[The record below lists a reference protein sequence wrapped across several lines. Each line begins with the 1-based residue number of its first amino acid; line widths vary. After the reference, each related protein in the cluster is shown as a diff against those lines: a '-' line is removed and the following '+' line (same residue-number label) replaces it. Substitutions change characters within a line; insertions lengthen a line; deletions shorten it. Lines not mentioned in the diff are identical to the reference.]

1 MNSYKK
7 IKSYLRQRKK
17 TVFHHNL
24 KKSEQTFEKKKT
36 RCLNKIK
43 KALLELSLRELKKV
57 INVFAQRCI

>member
-24 KKSEQTFEKKKT
+24 KESEQTFRKKEKT
-36 RCLNKIK
+36 RWLNKIK
-43 KALLELSLRELKKV
+43 KALLELSHRELK
-57 INVFAQRCI
+57 IGIFEP